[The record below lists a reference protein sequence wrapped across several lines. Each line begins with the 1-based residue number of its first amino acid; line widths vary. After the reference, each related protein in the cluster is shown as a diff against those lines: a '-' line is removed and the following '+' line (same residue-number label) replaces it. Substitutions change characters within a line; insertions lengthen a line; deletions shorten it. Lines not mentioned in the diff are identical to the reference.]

1 MEYRSDGAKR
11 GCGVLWYEHGITVC
25 GTFSFGASNIYFDY
39 GIVDRIWF
47 IYHCPQKSVL
57 INNARLGVFQFMLF
71 IICAKFISISSL
83 GKCMS

>member
-11 GCGVLWYEHGITVC
+11 GCRILRDEYGITVC

-57 INNARLGVFQFMLF
+57 IKKTPKRAFFNLCFL
-71 IICAKFISISSL
+71 
-83 GKCMS
+83 